1 MQGGCRFVPLLLE
14 EQVAHGES
22 NECCTDH
29 GHEHAN
35 LQKHKK
41 HEQGCKEGKPDQG
54 IFQKGHYSS
63 LAASGPEPLRP
74 WNDRLDAML
83 LRVALA
89 VAVLV
94 IFVYGLVDVIRTD
107 GRLARG
113 ISKPAWI
120 VVMIVLPVVGAI
132 LWLLIGR
139 PRGAGP
145 GQTARR
151 QPTAPDDDPDFLRNL
166 EARRRKQ
173 AETERLKRLK
183 DEAGGNMKGDG
194 GQDTGKDQHDTDGL
208 K

>member
-1 MQGGCRFVPLLLE
+1 
-14 EQVAHGES
+14 
-22 NECCTDH
+22 
-29 GHEHAN
+29 
-35 LQKHKK
+35 
-41 HEQGCKEGKPDQG
+41 
-54 IFQKGHYSS
+54 
-63 LAASGPEPLRP
+63 
-74 WNDRLDAML
+74 ML

-107 GRLARG
+107 GRLTRG

-139 PRGAGP
+139 PRGSSP
-145 GQTARR
+145 QQQSQRH
-151 QPTAPDDDPDFLRNL
+151 PTAPDDDPDFLRNL

-173 AETERLKRLK
+173 AEAERLKKLK
-183 DEAGGNMKGDG
+183 DEMDAKAKDDGKGS
-194 GQDTGKDQHDTDGL
+194 GKDKHETDEHDADGL